1 MGQANMN
8 KKLFPIHIA
17 FQKVPLITEICGGGF
32 VHIVCAPSQLKPEQ
46 QNHYQKKEFLL
57 VHSYHPFYLN
67 LIFRF
72 LGVKDEQ
79 DSMAVA
85 WEHMRRGD

>member
-32 VHIVCAPSQLKPEQ
+32 VHIVCASCQLESKK
-46 QNHYQKKEFLL
+46 QKDYPQKEFLFI
-57 VHSYHPFYLN
+57 HSNPPRHFN
-67 LIFRF
+67 LTIFITGF
-72 LGVKDEQ
+72 KD
-79 DSMAVA
+79 SRIL
-85 WEHMRRGD
+85 WRSHGSG